1 MRKKIFKSYRIYES
15 MPSLKEYFLTE
26 DYSTLTKN
34 MMAKL
39 NIIELNLKK
48 LNNPYIIDCYKSILT
63 DFNFDIDVT
72 LPMIV
77 LHQKSPEKFAKFSFL
92 RAFED
97 SFGTLSNYKDI
108 LTSSDSSITGSPIIS
123 ILVFCK

>member
-1 MRKKIFKSYRIYES
+1 
-15 MPSLKEYFLTE
+15 
-26 DYSTLTKN
+26 

-77 LHQKSPEKFAKFSFL
+77 LHQKSPGK
-92 RAFED
+92 
-97 SFGTLSNYKDI
+97 I
-108 LTSSDSSITGSPIIS
+108 
-123 ILVFCK
+123 C